1 MLKVYLRTLQAV
13 IEKDSFTVCINK
25 KQREYHHMQAVT
37 ISEARKRLFELREH
51 IVDDH
56 EEIIVTHKRGNIV
69 LISMDE
75 WESYQETLRLL
86 KDKAALHALLQS
98 FEDRDN
104 RKNTGKPVEDV
115 FTDLK

>member
-1 MLKVYLRTLQAV
+1 
-13 IEKDSFTVCINK
+13 
-25 KQREYHHMQAVT
+25 MQAVT
-37 ISEARKRLFELREH
+37 ISEARKRLFELREQ

-56 EEIIVTHKRGNIV
+56 EEVIVTHKRGNIV

-98 FEDRDN
+98 FEAREHGN
-104 RKNTGKPVEDV
+104 NSGKSVEDI
-115 FTDLK
+115 FSDLQ